1 MTSTAA
7 PSRSTV
13 PAAPDYQQDPARR
26 VDLRRL
32 RRPAPALALIG
43 SASAAI
49 GQTYGTVVA
58 GDLAEGPTA
67 ALVWLLALCVVGAAL
82 ADTVGRVIWSTV
94 VDRAEGALRRDL
106 LTAALRQPLAV
117 LSEQAVGEILDRVD
131 DDTHEVGTL
140 MRLQVWG
147 LLRAW
152 SSELPIRHVAGFF
165 WCMAMLCL
173 TAHVTISCLCWL
185 SLRCIE

>member
-7 PSRSTV
+7 PPRSLH
-13 PAAPDYQQDPARR
+13 PAAPDYEQDPARR

-32 RRPAPALALIG
+32 RRPATALALIG

-49 GQTYGTVVA
+49 GQTYGTGVA

-67 ALVWLLALCVVGAAL
+67 AMVWLLALCVVGAAL
-82 ADTVGRVIWSTV
+82 ADTAGRIVWSAV

-147 LLRAW
+147 LLRAVFSVVPMW
-152 SSELPIRHVAGFF
+152 LVAGFTWWPAF
-165 WCMAMLCL
+165 LLFPALAGI
-173 TAHVTISCLCWL
+173 TYV
-185 SLRCIE
+185 